1 MDSDVFARASV
12 NIWDPLSGERAA
24 WLNNS
29 LTLVSFKRNLKKN
42 SLLGTVLEL
51 SSATFSS
58 KVYHCI
64 LLVSLYVI
72 HVILFVW
79 YVYYIGLLERFRV
92 QYYKA
97 LFKYCILLLLIA
109 IIVIIVL

>member
-1 MDSDVFARASV
+1 M
-12 NIWDPLSGERAA
+12 L
-24 WLNNS
+24 L
-29 LTLVSFKRNLKKN
+29 

-64 LLVSLYVI
+64 LLVSLYDI

-92 QYYKA
+92 
-97 LFKYCILLLLIA
+97 
-109 IIVIIVL
+109 